1 MFFDEFLH
9 AQGLDCVLVQPW
21 SGKDFAGKVFVW
33 PGLGKEVK
41 GGTQTSLVL
50 SYEVFYL
57 LFDF

>member
-9 AQGLDCVLVQPW
+9 TQSLDCVLVQPW
-21 SGKDFAGKVFVW
+21 SGKHFAGGVFVW

-41 GGTQTSLVL
+41 GGTQTSLGL
-50 SYEVFYL
+50 SYQVFYL